1 MKPNLFNYSV
11 LTVGI
16 IAAMGVTT
24 ATNAAT
30 PTGTGSDITVDV
42 TNQATATYFVGTN
55 TADKQSATSNTV
67 TVKVNELS
75 SFELLTDNTNKIINP
90 QANQNVKFNHTLQNK
105 GNVTDEYT
113 IDIANV
119 TNGAGTGQDDFDYS
133 GYVITYT
140 TNLNATSKT
149 IANGGKITLAP
160 NEIATINIVATSNSK
175 RKVGD
180 DGILTVTASSAYLK
194 TKNPGTGTEATYTA
208 INTDNAITKTPI
220 YAITKSANT
229 NLDNNIFDTANT
241 SAYIDYTIIVK
252 NEGNA
257 DAKAFNIVDALPA
270 GLIVLTTTAPT
281 SVVTGSTSGTA
292 STAVT
297 PTFTGSNNNKI
308 VNVIG
313 QNLKQGET
321 ITITFRAIK
330 DSSVTTASGADL
342 VNYAQVNDDTLN
354 DTGITNADLVD
365 RSDDK
370 GTENNYEDTK
380 LPVDKDGKDDNTDA
394 TVSTR
399 NQVRNITISD
409 DLKKEVALVSTGNIY
424 QYTIKNEGTDVIEAD
439 ALGEVLFS
447 VNPTT
452 PIAAV
457 DIVRVFVDGGKSG
470 TKDGVYN
477 VDDDILLDPT
487 VSNGNQYDLN
497 KAVIVGLAP
506 NAEVIISVEVSSN
519 GVSSNVNGATT
530 NIDTSEV
537 MTITVLPQTTVDG
550 TAAPSNKNTT
560 STTTLR
566 GLNLLKSQVIAAC
579 TGVTANS
586 LTYISTEL
594 SGKPGQCIYYKITAK
609 NTFTET
615 NKTLNTVVVTDI
627 FDTKKVAYNTTS
639 FSSVTDNGSAVAN
652 GNYASPT
659 LTGTFSSLKPSET
672 GTVYF
677 STKVLETGAAK

>member
-257 DAKAFNIVDALPA
+257 DAKAFNIVDALPT

-424 QYTIKNEGTDVIEAD
+424 QYTIKNENGENQRPDFVLRLPGNQLVIIDSKVSLNAYERMVSAETEEERKQN
-439 ALGEVLFS
+439 LSLH
-447 VNPTT
+447 
-452 PIAAV
+452 IAAV
-457 DIVRVFVDGGKSG
+457 RKHIDSLSQKKYDDLKESLDFTIMFIPVEPAFLTAVQFDSQLWNYAYHKHIILLSPTNLIAYLKLISDVWKRDDHNQNALEIAERGGKMYD
-470 TKDGVYN
+470 KF
-477 VDDDILLDPT
+477 
-487 VSNGNQYDLN
+487 VSFVENLE
-497 KAVIVGLAP
+497 KVGK
-506 NAEVIISVEVSSN
+506 
-519 GVSSNVNGATT
+519 
-530 NIDTSEV
+530 NID
-537 MTITVLPQTTVDG
+537 Q
-550 TAAPSNKNTT
+550 
-560 STTTLR
+560 
-566 GLNLLKSQVIAAC
+566 
-579 TGVTANS
+579 
-586 LTYISTEL
+586 
-594 SGKPGQCIYYKITAK
+594 AK
-609 NTFTET
+609 NSYNDAFKQLTTGNDNLVTQTQKLKQLGAKNRKNLPSTLIENTE
-615 NKTLNTVVVTDI
+615 NQID
-627 FDTKKVAYNTTS
+627 
-639 FSSVTDNGSAVAN
+639 FS
-652 GNYASPT
+652 
-659 LTGTFSSLKPSET
+659 E
-672 GTVYF
+672 
-677 STKVLETGAAK
+677 